1 MMRCAGAAIVASIV
15 LTSAAAAQASGLP
28 SFNAPYRSFN
38 RYEAGFVLT
47 FPGLDDAA
55 IEGLYRFGT
64 GKFDIGLRGGI
75 WFVDNA
81 AVNDEIIALGLE
93 ARQRILTHTA
103 DFPADGALIFGAGLQ
118 VGAADNF
125 IPSIGVSFGRRLDVE
140 DSDVSIVPFVQP
152 HLWWFIGDADE
163 VEFSLGLGA
172 DFRLSPRFDLRL
184 STGLGDI
191 DGLSLAAVWIR

>member
-1 MMRCAGAAIVASIV
+1 MIRSAAVAMIAAIVLASTAV
-15 LTSAAAAQASGLP
+15 AQASGLP

-38 RYEAGFVLT
+38 RYEAGFAVT

-55 IEGLYRFGT
+55 VEGLYRFGS

-75 WFVDNA
+75 WFVSNA
-81 AVNDEIIALGLE
+81 ATNDEIIALGLE
-93 ARQRILTHTA
+93 ARERILTHSA

-125 IPSIGVSFGRRLDVE
+125 IPSVGVSFGRRLDVE
-140 DSDVSIVPFVQP
+140 DSDVSIVPFIQP
-152 HLWWFIGDADE
+152 HMWWFIGDADD
-163 VEFSLGLGA
+163 VQFSLGFGA

-184 STGLGDI
+184 STGIGDI